1 MERLTEKHYLGTDH
15 YMKCSG
21 NCNVDMDCIDCP
33 SFDRL
38 VERLAAYEDT
48 GYTPEEIAKIR
59 EESEA
64 GCIRAV
70 ARMFGVDTKRLR
82 ELAAADR
89 LGRVAVLPCNVGD
102 TVYMTFGKKVE
113 ERRVIEFDVVACKS
127 SGPVVHA
134 ALAADQQ
141 VTMSVRWDLV
151 VDKTVF
157 LTRKDAE
164 AALKGEENGRG

>member
-1 MERLTEKHYLGTDH
+1 MERLTNKREADAQRKEYKNRVRNGYPRNIPEERFL
-15 YMKCSG
+15 
-21 NCNVDMDCIDCP
+21 
-33 SFDRL
+33 
-38 VERLAAYEDT
+38 RLAAYEDT
-48 GYTPEEIAKIR
+48 DLMPEEIAKIR

-70 ARMFGVDTKRLR
+70 ARMFGVDTRRLR

-134 ALAADQQ
+134 ALAVDQQ